1 MMKLEIEAVS
11 DKGLLRDNNEDMISV
26 SGILLRDDRM
36 ALPVEFDDDATFYLL
51 LADGMGG
58 HEHGERASQ
67 MLLEHLKN
75 FFSVNDFK
83 DEDFEKEICDSVLA
97 FSYFLNIQ
105 AEKEGQAY
113 PMGCTLT
120 GVVWLKGKIYVLN
133 AGDSR
138 TYRFRNGTLRQ
149 LTTDETE
156 RGLSG
161 NPDDSKYLVNCI
173 GGGCNGIVTL
183 IDITDRL
190 RADDCLLI
198 CSDGLTDMASDE
210 EIEYILSQNQHPA
223 ADLYELA
230 CRNGGADNLSV
241 ICAKVVKIEKDS
253 KVC

>member
-1 MMKLEIEAVS
+1 MKLEIEAVS
-11 DKGLLRDNNEDMISV
+11 DKGLRRENNEDMISV
-26 SGILLRDDRM
+26 SGIFLRDDNM
-36 ALPVEFDDDATFYLL
+36 ALPVEFGADSCFYLL

-58 HEHGERASQ
+58 HEYGERASQ

-97 FSYFLNIQ
+97 FSYFMNIQ
-105 AEKEGQAY
+105 AEKEGQVN

-173 GGGCNGIVTL
+173 GGGCNGTLTL

-190 RADDCLLI
+190 RADDSLLI
-198 CSDGLTDMASDE
+198 CSDGLTDMATDE
-210 EIEYILSQNQHPA
+210 EIEYVLSQNQHPA
-223 ADLYELA
+223 ADLYDLA
-230 CRNGGADNLSV
+230 CRNGGADNISV
-241 ICAKVVKIEKDS
+241 ICAKVVNLS
-253 KVC
+253 

>member
-1 MMKLEIEAVS
+1 MTKLQIEAVS
-11 DKGLLRDNNEDMISV
+11 DKGLVRDNNEDMISLG
-26 SGILLRDDRM
+26 GILLRDDQ
-36 ALPVEFDDDATFYLL
+36 LSFPVEFNDEVTFYLL

-67 MLLEHLKN
+67 MLLEYLKN
-75 FFSVNDFK
+75 FFLQS
-83 DEDFEKEICDSVLA
+83 DFEEGFEKAICDGVMA
-97 FSYFLNIQ
+97 FSYYLNLQ
-105 AEKEGQAY
+105 ASKEGQIY

-120 GVVWLKGKIYVLN
+120 GVVWLKGKTYLLN

-161 NPDDSKYLVNCI
+161 NPEDSKYLVNCI
-173 GGGCNGIVTL
+173 GGGADGNLTL

-190 RADDCLLI
+190 HAGDQLLI
-198 CSDGLTDMASDE
+198 CSDGLTDMATDE
-210 EIEYILSQNQHPA
+210 EIEYVLSQNQHPA

-230 CRNGGADNLSV
+230 CRNGGADNISV
-241 ICAKVVKIEKDS
+241 IWVKVVDLG
-253 KVC
+253 

>member
-1 MMKLEIEAVS
+1 MTKLEIEAIS
-11 DKGLLRDNNEDMISV
+11 GKGLKRDNNEDMISV
-26 SGILLRDDRM
+26 SGVMLRNDSLT
-36 ALPVEFDDDATFYLL
+36 LPVEFDDDSCFYLL

-67 MLLEHLKN
+67 MLLEHLKD

-83 DEDFEKEICDSVLA
+83 ERDFEKEICDSVLA
-97 FSYFLNIQ
+97 FSRFMNNQ
-105 AEKEGQAY
+105 ALEEGQIR

-149 LTTDETE
+149 LTIDETE

-161 NPDDSKYLVNCI
+161 NPNDSKLLVNCI
-173 GGGCNGIVTL
+173 GGGSNGTLTL

-190 RADDCLLI
+190 RVGDQLLI
-198 CSDGLTDMASDE
+198 CSDGLTDMATDE
-210 EIEYILSQNQHPA
+210 EIESVLSQSQQCA
-223 ADLYELA
+223 TDLYDLA
-230 CRNGGADNLSV
+230 CRNGGADNISV
-241 ICAKVVKIEKDS
+241 ICAKVVNLS
-253 KVC
+253 